1 MPFLQMSWGGSL
13 LISSSLKTTR
23 PLSGLSMPVIKLNR
37 VVLPAPFG
45 PITATSCPFSTVS
58 SAPLTARNLSKDL
71 YTRSTLSMFSPSRR
85 TLFAPALSEFLD
97 EKAHH
102 PFGQEKD
109 DEDQEHPEDQRPVL
123 RVYAGKGPQSYGY
136 RRAKDWAGKSEIGR

>member
-13 LISSSLKTTR
+13 LRSSSVKTTR
-23 PLSGLSMPVIKLNR
+23 PLSGLSIPVIKLNR

-71 YTRSTLSMFSPSRR
+71 YRFSTFSMLSSCLRSLFVAAFSE
-85 TLFAPALSEFLD
+85 LLKQ
-97 EKAHH
+97 KAHR

-109 DEDQEHPEDQRPVL
+109 EEDQEHPEDQ
-123 RVYAGKGPQSYGY
+123 
-136 RRAKDWAGKSEIGR
+136 

>member
-1 MPFLQMSWGGSL
+1 MPFLEMSWGGSL
-13 LISSSLKTTR
+13 LISSPLKTTR

-58 SAPLTARNLSKDL
+58 CAPLTARNLSKNL
-71 YTRSTLSMFSPSRR
+71 YNPSTFSMLSPSRC
-85 TLFAPALSEFLD
+85 TLFDPASTELLE

-123 RVYAGKGPQSYGY
+123 RVYASKGPQSHG
-136 RRAKDWAGKSEIGR
+136 